1 MKKRALGG
9 YKSKKVSALPAPAVP
24 HIVHTLLV
32 FQMDADITVYPIDI
46 RNQICHCTQCIPTF
60 MTEHTTNEEL
70 LVLAL
75 APYSSHSGGLRAFHS
90 PANEVGMSPTE
101 EDR

>member
-24 HIVHTLLV
+24 YIVLTFSV

-46 RNQICHCTQCIPTF
+46 INQICHCTQCIPTF

-75 APYSSHSGGLRAFHS
+75 APYCSHSGLQAFHS